1 METKLTQEEERVRE
15 ILISVASTRE
25 IIYYTELCRK
35 AALKLDMNIP
45 ADRGKIGHI
54 FHLMSTI

>member
-54 FHLMSTI
+54 LT